1 MEHGN
6 QSGAWE
12 SGRGREGRGGEGSGA
27 RESEWSTGIRVEQR
41 GGERREGEWSTGTG
55 HRNRRCD
62 IVVSATLVGR
72 AFVNLP
78 GVTHTHLFTHR
89 LCPASS
95 FDHKSPLPLLTAR
108 SPSHTALLTC
118 PPLALPPLTAASHPS
133 HRWLVQLLS
142 RPRAKFD
149 EVSEQKKKRGS

>member
-6 QSGAWE
+6 QG
-12 SGRGREGRGGEGSGA
+12 GEGRGG
-27 RESEWSTGIRVEQR
+27 EWSTGIRVEQR
-41 GGERREGEWSTGTG
+41 GEEGRGVEHGDGSQKPSVR
-55 HRNRRCD
+55 HSCVSNACRPRVCKLARCH
-62 IVVSATLVGR
+62 
-72 AFVNLP
+72 
-78 GVTHTHLFTHR
+78 THTHLFTHR

>member
-12 SGRGREGRGGEGSGA
+12 SGRGREGRG
-27 RESEWSTGIRVEQR
+27 
-41 GGERREGEWSTGTG
+41 GEWSTGTG